1 MKLLTFTITGVIYL
15 LISGTAKAQLPE
27 KTIIIGT
34 VYNIFH
40 EEYPT
45 DQDFFKEV
53 DRDIALMKAS
63 HINHVMIF
71 PMSQWNIDTRQ
82 LLWKR
87 TDYLIKKI
95 EDEHLKFVPLMLKEE
110 QCSHYFPIWKFREIP
125 GMWKEYNLKNNNN
138 NNREDVDFADPR
150 VYPLVED
157 YFKAVIERYGKSS
170 ALSFYNIW
178 NEPHYDF
185 NADHVVDSFK
195 KWLKEKYGSL
205 SALRIAWG
213 KEYTDWDQVSP
224 FLTDNWNSSM
234 PQIDWIMFKN
244 KLNGILLGKLKATLR
259 KYDTTHEVNAN
270 PVSTVWANFNKY
282 GFYNVDNWDVA
293 DYDDFHGI
301 SYYPDAWEREYN
313 LESCPFWLHN
323 LAFNTIR
330 CASGNKDYI
339 LTELYTNAQNGL
351 ALNGYL
357 TKDFVTLLAWT
368 SLANNCKGMIY
379 WKWLPFMRGRQS
391 LGRGLCQVNG
401 QLAPRGEAVK
411 ELGAVMEKYGKLLY
425 QAKLKKPQVAVLVD
439 MVGLLKTLEQ
449 TTEPATNKFMFES
462 NAGLYKA
469 LFERDISSDILR
481 MDRGLTLEQ
490 LKAYKIL
497 FLPFQIVMRQKNA
510 DLLKEYVKQ
519 GGWVVA
525 DARTATLNELDFAYR
540 TSPGAGLD
548 ELFGAVRPDWAGHK
562 TFYKVQINNGNG
574 KKLLEFEGKY
584 FRDRL
589 QLKDNVKILGV
600 FADTKEP
607 ALIEHKFGKGT
618 AILSAVPLGAS
629 YYDNPGNPV
638 NKIIINFAKDAGV
651 NPDAKFISA
660 ENNFLNIK
668 VHTLNNGYIIYIINS
683 ENKSK
688 TGSVE
693 MNTGNLKIKSLKN
706 IITNKNIR
714 FRQNGNDLSFPVNI
728 KAKQIMVLYAES

>member
-1 MKLLTFTITGVIYL
+1 M
-15 LISGTAKAQLPE
+15 AQLPE
-27 KTIIIGT
+27 KTIIVGT

-53 DRDIALMKAS
+53 DRDISVMKAS
-63 HINHVMIF
+63 DITHVMIF
-71 PMSQWNIDTRQ
+71 PMSQWNTDTKQ
-82 LLWKR
+82 IIWKR
-87 TDYLIKKI
+87 TDYLVKKI
-95 EDEHLKFVPLMLKEE
+95 EDEHMKFVPLMLKEE
-110 QCSHYFPIWKFREIP
+110 QCSHYFPIWKFKEIP
-125 GMWKEYNLKNNNN
+125 GMWKEYNLKNNNK

-157 YFKAVIERYGKSS
+157 YFKAVIKRYGKSP

-185 NADHVVDSFK
+185 NTAHVIDSYK
-195 KWLKEKYGSL
+195 KWLKIKYGSL
-205 SALRIAWG
+205 SDLRISWG
-213 KEYTDWDQVSP
+213 KEYTNWDQVSP
-224 FLTDNWNSSM
+224 FLNDNWNSSM

-244 KLNGILLGKLKATLR
+244 KLNGMLLAKLKKTLR
-259 KYDTTHEVNAN
+259 KYDTTHEINAN
-270 PVSTVWANFNKY
+270 PVSTPWANFNNY

-301 SYYPDAWEREYN
+301 SYYPDIWERAHN
-313 LESCPFWLHN
+313 LEPCPFWLHN
-323 LAFNTIR
+323 LAFNTVR
-330 CASGNKDYI
+330 CASGNKNYI

-368 SLANNCKGMIY
+368 ALANNCKGMIY

-425 QAKLKKPQVAVLVD
+425 QAKLKKPRVAVLVD

-462 NAGLYKA
+462 NAGLFKA
-469 LFERDISSDILR
+469 LFEGDISSDILR

-497 FLPFQIVMRQKNA
+497 FLPFQIVMRQKIA

-525 DARTATLNELDFAYR
+525 DARTAALNELDFAYK

-548 ELFGAVRPDWAGHK
+548 ELFGAVRPDWIGHK
-562 TFYKVQINNGNG
+562 TYYKVQMNNGNG
-574 KKLLEFEGKY
+574 NKPMEFEGKY
-584 FRDRL
+584 FRDQL
-589 QLKDNVKILGV
+589 QLKNNVKVLGV
-600 FADTKEP
+600 FNDTHDP
-607 ALIEHKFGKGT
+607 AVIENKYGKGM

-638 NKIIINFAKDAGV
+638 NKLIIDFTKNAGV
-651 NPDAKFISA
+651 TPDARFISKG
-660 ENNFLNIK
+660 NRFLNLK
-668 VHTLNNGYIIYIINS
+668 VHNLSNGYIIYIINS
-683 ENKSK
+683 ESKSK
-688 TGSVE
+688 TGSIE
-693 MNTGNLKIKSLKN
+693 MNAGDLKIKSLKN
-706 IITNKNIR
+706 ILTDKNIPY
-714 FRQNGNDLSFPVNI
+714 RQSGNNLSVPINI
-728 KAKQIMVLYAES
+728 KGKQVMVLYAES